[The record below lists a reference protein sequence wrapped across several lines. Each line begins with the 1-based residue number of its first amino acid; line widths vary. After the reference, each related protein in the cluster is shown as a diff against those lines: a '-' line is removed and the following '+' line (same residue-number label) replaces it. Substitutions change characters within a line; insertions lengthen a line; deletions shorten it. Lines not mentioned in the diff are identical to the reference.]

1 MKERNKKEI
10 LKKARKKIV
19 KWNENMNI
27 EEKKKIRRIVCVDT
41 EIM

>member
-19 KWNENMNI
+19 KWNENKNI
-27 EEKKKIRRIVCVDT
+27 EEKKRNAALFV
-41 EIM
+41 